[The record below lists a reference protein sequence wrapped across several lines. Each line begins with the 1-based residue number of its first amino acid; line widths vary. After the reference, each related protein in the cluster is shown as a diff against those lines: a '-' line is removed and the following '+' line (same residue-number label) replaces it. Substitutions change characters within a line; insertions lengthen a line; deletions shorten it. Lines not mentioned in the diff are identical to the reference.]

1 MGGGRG
7 SGGRGERW
15 DTEELRVR
23 TVGKGAG
30 GGAVRERGKT
40 EKVKRK
46 QRARLWGWGRWVER
60 KSGDSGQRDR
70 SQICGYRLLGIRDSP
85 RDVRR
90 EKNEGSWREGEERR
104 EAGGE
109 RGRIRARLPD
119 RYPRSGGGGK

>member
-1 MGGGRG
+1 MGERKRG
-7 SGGRGERW
+7 SGGEVGHRGAEGE
-15 DTEELRVR
+15 DS
-23 TVGKGAG
+23 GKGGG

-46 QRARLWGWGRWVER
+46 LRWGWRRWVER

-90 EKNEGSWREGEERR
+90 EKNERSWREGEERR

-119 RYPRSGGGGK
+119 RYPRSGGSGKRG